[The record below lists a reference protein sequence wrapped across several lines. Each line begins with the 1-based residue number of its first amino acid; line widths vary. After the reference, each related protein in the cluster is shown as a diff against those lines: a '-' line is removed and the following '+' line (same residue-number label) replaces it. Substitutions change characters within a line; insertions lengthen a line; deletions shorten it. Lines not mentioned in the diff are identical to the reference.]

1 MSNLHQQNSSQ
12 NLCVEGF
19 STDKGKYNDED
30 SEKIDFNSL
39 INCPKTGNESKIIKQ
54 DLTNGQSQLKQP
66 KHVKTNSVT
75 SCDIDDIKSEEDP
88 FFPWHDGFR
97 TRESSILSE
106 LSITS
111 SLVSSASSCIC
122 NVKGKSKESLST
134 NSQHSIYKAS
144 NASNN
149 GFRGFNASVS
159 VESKRAH
166 SKTSPPVSRPKTL
179 SLSGFTRFWKR
190 NRKNTWSNI
199 QDPSSPVSSSVPL
212 HSNCNMENKFGDDYH
227 PSSPCSPS
235 VTTTRSTS
243 ANFYHQHNRS
253 NSNGSDLLEVSED
266 NNSVPKIQF
275 EGNNN
280 SAISTPIDEPSPY
293 ALWSPTKD
301 ECSEEM
307 CRHFNS
313 HLHVD
318 DSVHDFRS
326 LDGSMGDF
334 GKKETKAINIRSN
347 STNISSQGGRLC
359 PTCGK
364 IERETR
370 RKSNSRLSLNLPEII
385 VGGGRS
391 PVRAES
397 PNRSPT
403 RSFPRFLRS
412 SLSKL
417 IGSSNTS
424 INKSTLDSSKLNIEK
439 AQSRESCRSLFQE
452 DGTDENEADSI
463 ITSINGVTG
472 LVANIAG
479 MDKEIS
485 IVQATDLEKTSSLS
499 DTLASP
505 LSDQIKEDDK
515 VVSSPETNGF
525 IPNTP
530 STKAYLEETQLRE
543 LPLIPFAYPSAAIVE
558 KISERT
564 KQIARQN
571 SNFMDISPVHSD
583 FRSSTSTKKA
593 ENFDNRSI
601 NQTIPYQKYCAESGL
616 NGNYS
621 SLSRSHHIPLDNL
634 DLNFQ
639 PPEHHTLEN
648 LVGLAHQELLQHDED
663 STMFEL
669 YEKDELLTCSSV
681 GSASLI
687 LKSDF
692 AGTNYNN
699 NNSLT
704 KYEQRSNDPHNST
717 LRRQNNPY
725 PNDDSTDS
733 HMFMDFKHQERP
745 IFAPQDLERKDF
757 DHKNKCVHP
766 YVEMTRK

>member
-1 MSNLHQQNSSQ
+1 MSNLQNQQNSSH
-12 NLCVEGF
+12 NLCAEGF
-19 STDKGKYNDED
+19 SSDDKSKCDDED
-30 SEKIDFNSL
+30 SSEKTNSNSL
-39 INCPKTGNESKIIKQ
+39 IKDSKEEDKSKNNKKY
-54 DLTNGQSQLKQP
+54 LTDTQSHLNQP
-66 KHVKTNSVT
+66 KHVKTNSIT

-88 FFPWHDGFR
+88 FFPWNDGFR

-122 NVKGKSKESLST
+122 NARGKSKESLSS
-134 NSQHSIYKAS
+134 NSHHSIVKVPNVA
-144 NASNN
+144 NN
-149 GFRGFNASVS
+149 GFWGINGNASL
-159 VESKRAH
+159 ETKRVH
-166 SKTSPPVSRPKTL
+166 SKTSPPVPRPKTL
-179 SLSGFTRFWKR
+179 SLSGFTKFWKR
-190 NRKNTWSNI
+190 NRKSAWSNLH
-199 QDPSSPVSSSVPL
+199 DPSSPVSSSMPL
-212 HSNCNMENKFGDDYH
+212 HSNYTMENKFEDDFH
-227 PSSPCSPS
+227 PSSSRSPAA
-235 VTTTRSTS
+235 TTPRATS
-243 ANFYHQHNRS
+243 ASFYHQHTRTS
-253 NSNGSDLLEVSED
+253 SNGSDLLEVTED

-280 SAISTPIDEPSPY
+280 SSISTPIDDPSPY
-293 ALWSPTKD
+293 AIWSPTKD
-301 ECSEEM
+301 EHPEEF

-313 HLHVD
+313 MLHVD
-318 DSVHDFRS
+318 DSINDFRS
-326 LDGSMGDF
+326 LDGDF
-334 GKKETKAINIRSN
+334 GKKESKAINIASTSSN
-347 STNISSQGGRLC
+347 INSQGGRLC

-439 AQSRESCRSLFQE
+439 NRSRESCRSLFQE
-452 DGTDENEADSI
+452 GGDMENIGSSI
-463 ITSINGVTG
+463 ATSSNGATGFVTSISGITNENSTSQPVDFDK
-472 LVANIAG
+472 IAFG
-479 MDKEIS
+479 SDILTSPASNRVKEEDK
-485 IVQATDLEKTSSLS
+485 D
-499 DTLASP
+499 
-505 LSDQIKEDDK
+505 
-515 VVSSPETNGF
+515 VSSPETNGF

-530 STKAYLEETQLRE
+530 STQAYLEETRLRE

-564 KQIARQN
+564 KQICREN
-571 SNFMDISPVHSD
+571 SNFMEISPIHSD
-583 FRSSTSTKKA
+583 FGTKTEKS
-593 ENFDNRSI
+593 ENKSI
-601 NQTIPYQKYCAESGL
+601 NQTTPSQPYSAEAGS

-621 SLSRSHHIPLDNL
+621 SLSRSYQIPLDNL

-648 LVGLAHQELLQHDED
+648 LVDLAHQELLQHDED
-663 STMFEL
+663 STMFDL
-669 YEKDELLTCSSV
+669 YDKEEVLNCSSV
-681 GSASLI
+681 GSASLT

-692 AGTNYNN
+692 AGMNYSNN
-699 NNSLT
+699 NNW
-704 KYEQRSNDPHNST
+704 KQDQRLNDPHISSFYPKT
-717 LRRQNNPY
+717 TKQNKLSLIE
-725 PNDDSTDS
+725 DTTDS
-733 HMFMDFKHQERP
+733 HMFMDFKNHVQP
-745 IFAPQDLERKDF
+745 IFAPQDLNRKQF

-766 YVEMTRK
+766 YLEMTRK

>member
-1 MSNLHQQNSSQ
+1 MSNLHEQNSSQ
-12 NLCVEGF
+12 NLCTEGF
-19 STDKGKYNDED
+19 STDKRKCDDDED
-30 SEKIDFNSL
+30 DSDKTNFSSLVKGPKIE
-39 INCPKTGNESKIIKQ
+39 NESLNSKK
-54 DLTNGQSQLKQP
+54 DLTESHLKQH
-66 KHVKTNSVT
+66 KHVKTNSIT

-111 SLVSSASSCIC
+111 SLVSSASSCVC
-122 NVKGKSKESLST
+122 NVRGKSKDSLST
-134 NSQHSIYKAS
+134 NSQQSIVKSS
-144 NASNN
+144 NATSS
-149 GFRGFNASVS
+149 GFRGHNGSAC
-159 VESKRAH
+159 VESKKLYH
-166 SKTSPPVSRPKTL
+166 KTSPPIPRPKTL
-179 SLSGFTRFWKR
+179 SLSGFTKFWKR
-190 NRKNTWSNI
+190 NRKNTWSNS

-212 HSNCNMENKFGDDYH
+212 QSNYTMDHKYVDDYH
-227 PSSPCSPS
+227 PSSPRSPS
-235 VTTTRSTS
+235 VTTSRSTS

-253 NSNGSDLLEVSED
+253 SSNGSDLLEVTED
-266 NNSVPKIQF
+266 DNSVPTIHF
-275 EGNNN
+275 EGNDN
-280 SAISTPIDEPSPY
+280 SAISTPIDDPSPY
-293 ALWSPTKD
+293 ALWSPLKD
-301 ECSEEM
+301 ESSEEI

-313 HLHVD
+313 QLHVD

-326 LDGSMGDF
+326 LDGSIGDF
-334 GKKETKAINIRSN
+334 EKKESKAINIRSN
-347 STNISSQGGRLC
+347 SSNINTQGGRLC
-359 PTCGK
+359 PSCGK

-385 VGGGRS
+385 VGSGRS
-391 PVRAES
+391 PVRGES

-424 INKSTLDSSKLNIEK
+424 INKSTLGSSNLNIEK
-439 AQSRESCRSLFQE
+439 NQSRESCRSLFQE
-452 DGTDENEADSI
+452 GSDNDNEANSI
-463 ITSINGVTG
+463 VTSINSAAGIVTG
-472 LVANIAG
+472 INGLNNETIIGPGVDFEKASLAN
-479 MDKEIS
+479 DKPTS
-485 IVQATDLEKTSSLS
+485 PTFEKV
-499 DTLASP
+499 
-505 LSDQIKEDDK
+505 KEDDK

-530 STKAYLEETQLRE
+530 STQAYLEETRLRE

-564 KQIARQN
+564 KQIAREN
-571 SNFMDISPVHSD
+571 SNFMDVSPIYSD
-583 FRSSTSTKKA
+583 IRKKTETSEYK
-593 ENFDNRSI
+593 SI
-601 NQTIPYQKYCAESGL
+601 NQTTHFHEDSTELGS

-648 LVGLAHQELLQHDED
+648 LVDLAHQELLQHDED

-669 YEKDELLTCSSV
+669 YEREELLTCSSI
-681 GSASLI
+681 GSASLT

-692 AGTNYNN
+692 VGPHHNN
-699 NNSLT
+699 NNFV
-704 KYEQRSNDPHNST
+704 KQERGSNVHLHYPNSS
-717 LRRQNNPY
+717 RQNKLYPY
-725 PNDDSTDS
+725 EDVPDS
-733 HMFMDFKHQERP
+733 HMFMDFKNQEQP
-745 IFAPQDLERKDF
+745 IFAPQDLEGKDF
-757 DHKNKCVHP
+757 NHKNKCVHP